1 MTEADLKLA
10 QAIYIK
16 LVSHHADKVKFLNAE
31 TLGCR
36 DFVRFSL
43 DAAKMFQEVYNEHKN
58 D

>member
-36 DFVRFSL
+36 DFARFSL
-43 DAAKMFQEVYNEHKN
+43 DAAKVFQQICVEHK
-58 D
+58 DD